1 MSSPIPSSAPT
12 TPSKSIVLSKR
23 RKLEGR
29 TQGAISTETREG
41 ENRYPSKRT
50 NASEFA
56 AFQRG
61 KENFENSEDSL
72 PSYTSQAVPSSP
84 CTPSKSQS
92 TSQSTT
98 ALISKN
104 KTVGSLVSITEEHT
118 AGAPSKRPPSPL
130 QKFKIIDLNLEYTVD
145 DIPEIPTT
153 TYNAQN
159 YHQIP
164 QDWRLQHTWKPTAE
178 YEYRRNKWR
187 LWKDIFVTFRLA
199 GSNWDTFHDKYATIQ
214 LPDGSSRPE
223 SNFNKICA
231 SIAGIRKVENTEHA
245 RLARQEYI
253 RGDFEKHFSSRKS
266 GKTTIMKGDQEIARR
281 YRKHKGIASM
291 WDEYFD

>member
-41 ENRYPSKRT
+41 ENRYPSKRSKIT
-50 NASEFA
+50 LWADEYMALGERTPSEFA

-92 TSQSTT
+92 TSQSTSSGVIT
-98 ALISKN
+98 IRYENHIIFSSSPNSKG
-104 KTVGSLVSITEEHT
+104 TPQE
-118 AGAPSKRPPSPL
+118 
-130 QKFKIIDLNLEYTVD
+130 II
-145 DIPEIPTT
+145 
-153 TYNAQN
+153 
-159 YHQIP
+159 
-164 QDWRLQHTWKPTAE
+164 RKPTAE

-187 LWKDIFVTFRLA
+187 LWK
-199 GSNWDTFHDKYATIQ
+199 

-231 SIAGIRKVENTEHA
+231 SIAGIRKVENTEHT

-266 GKTTIMKGDQEIARR
+266 GKITIMKGDQEIARR